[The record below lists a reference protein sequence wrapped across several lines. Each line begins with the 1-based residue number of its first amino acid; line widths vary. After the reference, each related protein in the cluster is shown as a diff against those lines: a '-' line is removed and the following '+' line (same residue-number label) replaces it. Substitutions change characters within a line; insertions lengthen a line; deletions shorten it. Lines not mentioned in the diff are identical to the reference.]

1 MEQVDTNSKSRA
13 AKNIVITGIAQAWRF
28 VTGFLLTVVTTRL
41 LKPSDFGILAMVAT
55 ATALIGLV
63 KDLGVSQAIIQRST
77 TSPSQL
83 NSLFWVSVLASTGFA
98 LVLGGSA
105 PLLASFYDEPR
116 VELITIAFGLLVMLS
131 GPQAVPTAVLARDSH
146 FNQLAVVD
154 IVSATIT
161 LAVGVICAILWQSY
175 WALYASAA
183 GGTIV
188 SAAGIWLAAR
198 YRPGLPKFDSS
209 TLQMLHFGWHVSG
222 FNLVNYFSR
231 NSDNILIGRFLGS
244 DQLGL
249 YDRAYRLLLF
259 PIGQLNGPIGQVLVP
274 LMSRIQSDAARYR
287 STYTEAVSLM
297 MLTAQPGIL
306 CAVIC
311 APELLELL
319 FGVQWVS
326 AAPIFQWLGIAGLH
340 QVMSSTTGWLFL
352 SQGRGADLFRLGT
365 YSSVVTVASFLA
377 GLYWGAVGVA
387 ASYTIMNYVALIP
400 LIWIAAGRRGPVS
413 SRDLVDLAAPHA
425 VAIVG
430 AGVALEI
437 IRHALMTISTAQMLA
452 LFFVSYLAYLCVIL
466 IFEAKR
472 ELLWRGVRMISSK

>member
-1 MEQVDTNSKSRA
+1 MDTNSKSRA
-13 AKNIVITGIAQAWRF
+13 AKNIVVTGIAQAWRF

-55 ATALIGLV
+55 TTALISLV
-63 KDLGVSQAIIQRST
+63 KDLGISQAIIQRST

-83 NSLFWVSVLASTGFA
+83 NSLFWVSILASAGFA
-98 LVLGGSA
+98 VALGASA
-105 PLLASFYDEPR
+105 PLLASFFDEPR
-116 VELITIAFGLLVMLS
+116 VELVTVAFALLVLIS
-131 GPQAVPTAVLARDSH
+131 GPQAVPTAILNRDSH
-146 FNQLAVVD
+146 FNLLAVVD

-161 LAVGVICAILWQSY
+161 FGIGVTWALLWQSY

-183 GGTIV
+183 AGTIA
-188 SAAGIWLAAR
+188 SAAGVWLSAR
-198 YRPGLPKFDSS
+198 YRPGLPHFDSS
-209 TLQMLHFGWHVSG
+209 TMQMLRFGWHVSG
-222 FNLVNYFSR
+222 FNLVNYLSR
-231 NSDNILIGRFLGS
+231 NADKILIGRFLGS

-274 LMSRIQSDAARYR
+274 LMSRIRSDATRYR
-287 STYTEAVSLM
+287 STYAEAVSLI

-311 APELLELL
+311 APQLLELL
-319 FGVQWVS
+319 FGEQWMP

-365 YSSVVTVASFLA
+365 YSAIMTVASFVI
-377 GLYWGAVGVA
+377 GLPWGAVGVA
-387 ASYTIMNYVALIP
+387 ASYTIANYIALVP

-413 SRDLVDLAAPHA
+413 CKDLINLAIPHVLATLGAAA
-425 VAIVG
+425 VLETIRFTVAAITPLQM
-430 AGVALEI
+430 VAL
-437 IRHALMTISTAQMLA
+437 
-452 LFFVSYLAYLCVIL
+452 FGVSYLVYLCVIL
-466 IFEAKR
+466 LFGTKR
-472 ELLWRGVRMISSK
+472 ELLWRGLRMLRPKPS

>member
-1 MEQVDTNSKSRA
+1 MDSNSKSRA
-13 AKNIVITGIAQAWRF
+13 AKNIAVTGIAQAWRF
-28 VTGFLLTVVTTRL
+28 VTGFLLTVATTRL

-55 ATALIGLV
+55 ATALISVV
-63 KDLGVSQAIIQRST
+63 KDLGISQAIIQRST

-83 NSLFWVSVLASTGFA
+83 NSLFWVSVLASVGFA

-105 PLLASFYDEPR
+105 PLLAGFYDEPR
-116 VELITIAFGLLVMLS
+116 VTLVTFAFALLVLIS
-131 GPQAVPTAVLARDSH
+131 GPQAVPTAILNRDSH
-146 FNQLAVVD
+146 FNQLAIVD

-161 LAVGVICAILWQSY
+161 FGIGVVGALLWPSY
-175 WALYASAA
+175 WVLFASAA

-188 SAAGIWLAAR
+188 SAAGIWLSAR
-198 YRPGLPKFDSS
+198 YRPGLPHFDSS
-209 TLQMLHFGWHVSG
+209 TVHMLRFGWHVSG

-231 NSDNILIGRFLGS
+231 NSDNILIGHFLGS

-274 LMSRIQSDAARYR
+274 LMSRIRTDAARYR

-297 MLTAQPGIL
+297 MLAAQPGIL

-311 APELLELL
+311 APELLEIL
-319 FGVQWVS
+319 FGPQWKP

-365 YSSVVTVASFLA
+365 YGAVITVASFVI
-377 GLYWGAVGVA
+377 GLRWGVVGVA
-387 ASYTIMNYVALIP
+387 ASYTVANYVALIP
-400 LIWIAAGRRGPVS
+400 LIWIAAGRSGPVS
-413 SRDLVDLAAPHA
+413 CKDLVNLAFPHVLA
-425 VAIVG
+425 TLGA
-430 AGVALEI
+430 AGVLEV
-437 IRHALMTISTAQMLA
+437 IRRTVEAITSLQMLA
-452 LFFVSYLAYLCVIL
+452 LFAVSYLVYLCFIL
-466 IFEAKR
+466 LFETKR
-472 ELLWRGVRMISSK
+472 ELLRRGLRMLKSKRI

>member
-1 MEQVDTNSKSRA
+1 MDTNSKSRA
-13 AKNIVITGIAQAWRF
+13 AKNVAVTGVAQAWRF

-55 ATALIGLV
+55 ATALIALV
-63 KDLGVSQAIIQRST
+63 KDLGISQAIIQRST
-77 TSPSQL
+77 TSSSQL
-83 NSLFWVSVLASTGFA
+83 NSLFWVSVLASVGFA

-116 VELITIAFGLLVMLS
+116 VELVTIAFALLVLVS
-131 GPQAVPTAVLARDSH
+131 GPQAVPTAILNRDSH
-146 FNQLAVVD
+146 FYQLAIVD

-161 LAVGVICAILWQSY
+161 FGVGVIGALLWQSY
-175 WALYASAA
+175 WVLYASAV
-183 GGTIV
+183 GGTV
-188 SAAGIWLAAR
+188 ASAAGIWLSAK
-198 YRPGLPKFDSS
+198 YRPGLPHFDSS
-209 TLQMLHFGWHVSG
+209 TVQMLRFGWHVSG

-274 LMSRIQSDAARYR
+274 LMSRIRSDATRYR
-287 STYTEAVSLM
+287 STYTEAVSLIM
-297 MLTAQPGIL
+297 ITAQPGIL

-311 APELLELL
+311 APQLLELL
-319 FGVQWVS
+319 FGEQWIP

-352 SQGRGADLFRLGT
+352 SQGRGADLFKVGT
-365 YSSVVTVASFLA
+365 YGAIITVASFVI
-377 GLYWGAVGVA
+377 GLPWGAVGVA
-387 ASYTIMNYVALIP
+387 ASYTIANYIALIP

-413 SRDLVDLAAPHA
+413 CRDLINLAVPHVLA
-425 VAIVG
+425 TVG
-430 AGVALEI
+430 AAAVLEILRQTVAALTPLQMVAL
-437 IRHALMTISTAQMLA
+437 
-452 LFFVSYLAYLCVIL
+452 FGVSYLAYVCIIL
-466 IFEAKR
+466 LFETKR
-472 ELLWRGVRMISSK
+472 ELLWRGWRMLRPKLS